1 VSVRE
6 IADTVRELIRPV
18 PVEYMSARTA
28 DYQGVNV
35 SNRRAKELLDWS
47 PETSFAVGVRRY
59 LDWLTGTGAELDGSG
74 A

>member
-1 VSVRE
+1 VRE

-18 PVEYMSARTA
+18 PVEYMPARTA
-28 DYQGVNV
+28 DYQGVSV

-47 PETSFAVGVRRY
+47 PQTSFAVGVRRY